1 LHDASIYGTVVAVP
15 APTTL
20 PRVTTTGQD
29 LIVSLLAVSRRLK
42 SRLPQ
47 GQVEPAMMFVLHQVQ
62 ANGSLRVSELA
73 GCMGLDASTASRHVR
88 HLEDGG
94 YLARTGDPGD
104 RRASRVRLTP
114 KGRAALIRAMR
125 ARAAVVDRAIAD
137 WPVTDR
143 ANLTTLLARLADSL
157 DRLHTDPENR

>member
-1 LHDASIYGTVVAVP
+1 LHGASIYGTVVGVP

-20 PRVTTTGQD
+20 PSNTATGQD
-29 LIVSLLAVSRRLK
+29 LVVALLAVSRRLK
-42 SRLPQ
+42 ARLAQ
-47 GQVEPAMMFVLHQVQ
+47 GNLDPAMMFVLLQVQ

-104 RRASRVRLTP
+104 WRASWVRLTP
-114 KGRAALIRAMR
+114 KGRGALARAMR
-125 ARAAVVDRAIAD
+125 ARGAVVDRAVAGWSND
-137 WPVTDR
+137 DR
-143 ANLTTLLARLADSL
+143 ATLTNLITRLAESL
-157 DRLHTDPENR
+157 DRLTTDTETR

>member
-1 LHDASIYGTVVAVP
+1 LHAANIYGRVVGVP
-15 APTTL
+15 APTL
-20 PRVTTTGQD
+20 PAEQTTGQD
-29 LIVSLLAVSRRLK
+29 LVVALLAVSRRLK
-42 SRLPQ
+42 ARLAQ
-47 GQVEPAMMFVLHQVQ
+47 GQLDPGMMFVLHQVQ

-73 GCMGLDASTASRHVR
+73 GCMGLDTSTASRHVR

-114 KGRAALIRAMR
+114 KGRGALVRAMR

-137 WPVTDR
+137 WPDHDR
-143 ANLTTLLARLADSL
+143 ATLGTLMTRLADSL
-157 DRLHTDPENR
+157 DRLHTDPETR

>member
-1 LHDASIYGTVVAVP
+1 MSTP
-15 APTTL
+15 TL
-20 PRVTTTGQD
+20 PANTTTGQD
-29 LIVSLLAVSRRLK
+29 LMVSLLAVSRRLK

-104 RRASRVRLTP
+104 RRASRIRLTP
-114 KGRAALIRAMR
+114 KGRAALARAMR
-125 ARAAVVDRAIAD
+125 VRAAVVDRAIDD
-137 WPVTDR
+137 WPAGDR
-143 ANLTTLLARLADSL
+143 AALTTLLTRLADSL
-157 DRLHTDPENR
+157 DRLHTDSENR

>member
-1 LHDASIYGTVVAVP
+1 MP

-20 PRVTTTGQD
+20 PRETTTGQD
-29 LIVSLLAVSRRLK
+29 LMVSLLAVSRRLK

-47 GQVEPAMMFVLHQVQ
+47 GQVEPTMMFVLHQVQ

-73 GCMGLDASTASRHVR
+73 NCMGLDASTASRHVR

-104 RRASRVRLTP
+104 RRASRVRVTP
-114 KGRAALIRAMR
+114 KGRGALARAMR
-125 ARAAVVDRAIAD
+125 ARAAVLDRAIAD
-137 WPVTDR
+137 WPDDDR
-143 ANLTTLLARLADSL
+143 ATLATLMTRLADSL
-157 DRLHTDPENR
+157 DRLHTDPETR

>member
-1 LHDASIYGTVVAVP
+1 MP
-15 APTTL
+15 APTL
-20 PRVTTTGQD
+20 PAKTTTGQD
-29 LIVSLLAVSRRLK
+29 LVVALFAVSRRLK
-42 SRLPQ
+42 ARLPR
-47 GQVEPAMMFVLHQVQ
+47 GHVDPGMMFVLHQVQ

-114 KGRAALIRAMR
+114 KGRGALGRAMR
-125 ARAAVVDRAIAD
+125 ARVAVVDRAIAD
-137 WPVTDR
+137 WPDDDR
-143 ANLTTLLARLADSL
+143 ATLATLMTRLADSL
-157 DRLHTDPENR
+157 DRLHTDAENR

>member
-1 LHDASIYGTVVAVP
+1 LHAANIYGTVVAVP
-15 APTTL
+15 APTL
-20 PRVTTTGQD
+20 PSNTATGQD
-29 LIVSLLAVSRRLK
+29 LVVALLGVGRRLK
-42 SRLPQ
+42 ARLPQ
-47 GQVEPAMMFVLHQVQ
+47 GHLDPAMMFVLHQVQ

-73 GCMGLDASTASRHVR
+73 SCMGLDASTASRHVR

-114 KGRAALIRAMR
+114 KGRGALARALR

-137 WPVTDR
+137 WPDEDR
-143 ANLTTLLARLADSL
+143 ATLASLMTRLADSL
-157 DRLHTDPENR
+157 DLLHSDPETR

>member
-1 LHDASIYGTVVAVP
+1 MP

-20 PRVTTTGQD
+20 PTDATTGQQ
-29 LIVSLLAVSRRLK
+29 LVVSLLGVSRRLK
-42 SRLPQ
+42 ARLPQ
-47 GQVEPAMMFVLHQVQ
+47 SNLDPAMMFVLHQLQ

-104 RRASRVRLTP
+104 RRASRIRLTP
-114 KGRAALIRAMR
+114 KGRAALARAMR

-137 WPVTDR
+137 WPDHER
-143 ANLTTLLARLADSL
+143 ATLTILMTRLAESL
-157 DRLHTDPENR
+157 DRLAADPETR

>member
-1 LHDASIYGTVVAVP
+1 LLHGASIYGTVIGMP
-15 APTTL
+15 APTL
-20 PRVTTTGQD
+20 PAKTTTGQD
-29 LIVSLLAVSRRLK
+29 LVVALFAVSRRLK
-42 SRLPQ
+42 ARLPQ
-47 GQVEPAMMFVLHQVQ
+47 GHVDPGMMFVLHQVQ

-114 KGRAALIRAMR
+114 KGRGALARAMR
-125 ARAAVVDRAIAD
+125 ARAALIDRAIAD
-137 WPVTDR
+137 WPDDDR
-143 ANLTTLLARLADSL
+143 AALTTLTTRLAESL
-157 DRLHTDPENR
+157 DRLTADTETR